1 MKHCPNPDCPF
12 FREHGVAA
20 EYEDRVEKCLDCGT
34 QLTPGPAP
42 APPKKEKEPPLAEW
56 GASALWFGGKRKKK
70 RSIE

>member
-56 GASALWFGGKRKKK
+56 GAIRTVVRWKEEEEK
-70 RSIE
+70 EH